1 MLEIGQDVF
10 VVCKVW
16 TSKDPENHRSRFY
29 ISKKQIASINYQKYL
44 TTYLTTYRAGKNS
57 ELEFRENEDGTFRSI
72 NRVRKPVF
80 LDYESAVVER
90 DRLMAEELAIRNRK
104 AEEKGDDKFEEIP
117 SISVDDQAEEVL

>member
-29 ISKKQIASINYQKYL
+29 ISKKQIVSINFRKDL
-44 TTYLTTYRAGKNS
+44 TTYLAGKNS
-57 ELEFRENEDGTFRSI
+57 ELEFRENEDGTFRSV

-104 AEEKGDDKFEEIP
+104 AEEKGDDIP
-117 SISVDDQAEEVL
+117 SISVDDQAEEAL

>member
-29 ISKKQIASINYQKYL
+29 ISKKQIASINFRKDL
-44 TTYLTTYRAGKNS
+44 TTYLAGKNS
-57 ELEFRENEDGTFRSI
+57 ELEFRENENGTFRAV

-104 AEEKGDDKFEEIP
+104 AEEKGDNKTDEIP